1 MFRAGQ
7 FTSERDNWLL
17 ASQAKNASSI
27 LVARSNSFGL
37 NPFECKRLSVTDS
50 VHKVPPLSSVTCPY
64 MPAVCP
70 KLLYTASCGSDVALV
85 NDVI

>member
-1 MFRAGQ
+1 
-7 FTSERDNWLL
+7 
-17 ASQAKNASSI
+17 
-27 LVARSNSFGL
+27 
-37 NPFECKRLSVTDS
+37 
-50 VHKVPPLSSVTCPY
+50 LSSVTCPY